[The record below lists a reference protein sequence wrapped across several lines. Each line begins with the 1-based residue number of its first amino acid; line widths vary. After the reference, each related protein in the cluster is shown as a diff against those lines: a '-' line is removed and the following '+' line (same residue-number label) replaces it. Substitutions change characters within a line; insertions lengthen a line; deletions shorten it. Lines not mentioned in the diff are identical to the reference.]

1 MTGQSF
7 TPREIVA
14 VMIVGVVGVLIPG
27 LQPQL
32 LGALAAGGRISTG
45 AIGPLATIELLA
57 MGLAAGGAGAFLAK
71 RGVRTIATVSL
82 IVSALCDVMTPAAVG
97 GEVFALRAIA
107 GLAEG
112 AAIWLAIGFIIRSSG
127 PERWS
132 GLYLG
137 IQTAAQFALASVI
150 AAMIV
155 GQANASGFLLL
166 AAVTVAALVF
176 VPLLP
181 SRFAPI
187 ETGESDQPPIP
198 ARGWI
203 ALAGIVFYL
212 AAVVA
217 IWVYIEPLGLH
228 RALDSHSVRIIAPLA
243 LGMQVLGALTAA
255 VLAERIPAAI
265 TLAGTAIVT
274 ILLFALFAVTS
285 SPMLFILGAAIFGFL
300 WLFAM
305 PFQIPLV
312 MAADPSRRAALMI
325 GGAQLIGSSLGPLS
339 AGLLVG
345 GNDVSPVPVLAA
357 ASMIGG
363 VALLL
368 FAGRAR
374 ALS

>member
-32 LGALAAGGRISTG
+32 LGALAASGRISTS

-71 RGVRTIATVSL
+71 RGVRTIAICAL

-97 GEVFALRAIA
+97 GEVFALRAVA

-150 AAMIV
+150 AAVII

-166 AAVTVAALVF
+166 AAVTIAALAA

-187 ETGESDQPPIP
+187 ETGESGQPPIP

-203 ALAGIVFYL
+203 ALAGIVLYL

-228 RALDSHSVRIIAPLA
+228 RALDAHSVRIVAPLA

-255 VLAERIPAAI
+255 VLAERMPAAM
-265 TLAGTAIVT
+265 TLASAAIVT
-274 ILLFALFAVTS
+274 ILLFALFAVTPS
-285 SPMLFILGAAIFGFL
+285 SMLFILGAAIFGFL

-325 GGAQLIGSSLGPLS
+325 GGAQLIGSSLGPLG
-339 AGLLVG
+339 AGLLVS
-345 GNDVSPVPVLAA
+345 GNDVSPVPILAA

-363 VALLL
+363 ALLL
-368 FAGRAR
+368 LLAGRAR
-374 ALS
+374 AIS